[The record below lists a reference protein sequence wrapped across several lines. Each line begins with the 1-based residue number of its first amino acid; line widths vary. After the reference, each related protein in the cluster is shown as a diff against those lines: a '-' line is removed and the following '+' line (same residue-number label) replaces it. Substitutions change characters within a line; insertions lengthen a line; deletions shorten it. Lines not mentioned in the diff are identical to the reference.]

1 MLQEK
6 GCTFCLGI
14 ANEPAVSSIL
24 EDSTVRRLK
33 EHVVFSFW
41 EKADETHT
49 VVRFVTSWATRKE
62 EIEELSPYGL
72 FMILTAERIRKRKN
86 RR

>member
-6 GCTFCLGI
+6 GCTFALESPT
-14 ANEPAVSSIL
+14 NQQFVIL

-62 EIEELSPYGL
+62 EIEELSRMD
-72 FMILTAERIRKRKN
+72 FS
-86 RR
+86 